1 MGFDCGAGVA
11 NSGIGADIDNSPT
24 LFMERRHTIYIYHSG
39 VDAGKGKKF
48 GRGVGDVGSG
58 KAKGAADTVTVDDN
72 ARYGIR
78 IAKETVGI
86 LYPSLFYEVA
96 DA

>member
-1 MGFDCGAGVA
+1 MNIHGGGV
-11 NSGIGADIDNSPT
+11 
-24 LFMERRHTIYIYHSG
+24 H
-39 VDAGKGKKF
+39 AGKGEEF
-48 GRGVGDVGSG
+48 GRGVGDIGSG

-86 LYPSLFYEVA
+86 FYPSLFDEVA